1 MEIRPLDATMADA
14 LRAFFAAVPEG
25 DRTFFKEDVSDP
37 DTVTGWTTDTH
48 NRRRVAVEEDGT
60 IVGYVAVLPGVGW
73 SSHVGEVRIVVSP
86 QHRRQGL
93 GRELARHG
101 LIEALELGLSKVV
114 VEVVAD
120 QVAAV
125 EMFLRLGFEG
135 EALLKDHVRD
145 RDGQVRDLL
154 LLAHRVEDTWSSMVA
169 TGIDE
174 AVVGGAS

>member
-1 MEIRPLDATMADA
+1 MDIRSLDASMAGA
-14 LRAFFAAVPEG
+14 LQAFFASIPEG

-37 DTVTGWTTDTH
+37 ETVAGWTTDTR
-48 NRRRVAVEEDGT
+48 NRRRVAVQDDGS
-60 IVGYVAVLPGVGW
+60 IIGYVAVLPGVGW

-86 QHRRQGL
+86 HHRRQGL

-101 LIEALELGLSKVV
+101 LLEALDLELSKVV

-120 QVAAV
+120 QVPAV

-145 RDGQVRDLL
+145 RDGEVRDLL
-154 LLAHRVEDTWSSMVA
+154 LLAHRVDDTWTSMVA

-174 AVVGGAS
+174 AVTEPSP

>member
-1 MEIRPLDATMADA
+1 MDIRPLDASMAPA
-14 LRAFFAAVPEG
+14 LQAFFASIPEG

-37 DTVTGWTTDTH
+37 ETVAGWTTDPR
-48 NRRRVAVEEDGT
+48 NRRRVAVDDEGG

-86 QHRRQGL
+86 HHRRQGL

-101 LIEALELGLSKVV
+101 LLEALELGLAKLV

-125 EMFLRLGFEG
+125 EMFLHLGFEG

-145 RDGQVRDLL
+145 RDGELRDLL
-154 LLAHRVEDTWSSMVA
+154 LLAHRVEDTWTSMVA
-169 TGIDE
+169 AGIDD
-174 AVVGGAS
+174 AVAGPVQ